1 MREQVWGLLCNTKF
15 KGFVLS
21 ILVIRFQKWDRN
33 INIFLAVASSGSIA
47 AWVVWNRFPFVW
59 GAIIASSQ
67 VITVI
72 KPYFP
77 YFKLVNELNIK
88 CNKVDLIDIDLERLW
103 FKIQTNRISE
113 DEYAEQYYEYR
124 KQIVDIF
131 NFADDSIFDVGTE
144 MENRAN
150 LKMQTFLKTNYS
162 INITV

>member
-77 YFKLVNELNIK
+77 YFKL
-88 CNKVDLIDIDLERLW
+88 
-103 FKIQTNRISE
+103 
-113 DEYAEQYYEYR
+113 
-124 KQIVDIF
+124 
-131 NFADDSIFDVGTE
+131 G
-144 MENRAN
+144 
-150 LKMQTFLKTNYS
+150 
-162 INITV
+162 